1 MFQLFL
7 FYVAQKSRNKVKPK
21 EKRRK
26 QSLFCFLF
34 PWKVRTNKSTLV
46 TIKKT
51 QLGVPKTTPVNTK
64 KKRKL
69 AFQKAHWWTAKK
81 NTTNNWIA
89 ALQISHTVFPQVE
102 EKHVVDLKT
111 TGARGWG
118 PAAPISKKK
127 TE

>member
-26 QSLFCFLF
+26 QALFCFLL
-34 PWKVRTNKSTLV
+34 PRKVRTNKSTLV
-46 TIKKT
+46 TIK
-51 QLGVPKTTPVNTK
+51 NTNGCSK
-64 KKRKL
+64 NHTGER
-69 AFQKAHWWTAKK
+69 KK
-81 NTTNNWIA
+81 NANWRSKKHTGEQQKKTNNNWIA
-89 ALQISHTVFPQVE
+89 APQISHIVFPQVE

-118 PAAPISKKK
+118 PAAPMSKKK

>member
-64 KKRKL
+64 KK
-69 AFQKAHWWTAKK
+69 T
-81 NTTNNWIA
+81 
-89 ALQISHTVFPQVE
+89 QIGVPKSTLVN
-102 EKHVVDLKT
+102 
-111 TGARGWG
+111 
-118 PAAPISKKK
+118 SKKK
-127 TE
+127 HN

>member
-26 QSLFCFLF
+26 QALFCFLL
-34 PWKVRTNKSTLV
+34 PRKVRTNKSTLV
-46 TIKKT
+46 TIKKHKWVFQKPHRWT
-51 QLGVPKTTPVNTK
+51 QKKTQIGVPKSTLVNSK
-64 KKRKL
+64 KK
-69 AFQKAHWWTAKK
+69 T
-81 NTTNNWIA
+81 NNNWIA
-89 ALQISHTVFPQVE
+89 APQISHIVFPQVE

-118 PAAPISKKK
+118 PAAPMSKKK

>member
-46 TIKKT
+46 TIKKHNWVFQKPHRWTQKKNANWRSKKHTGEQQKKT
-51 QLGVPKTTPVNTK
+51 QLTTELQHSKFPTLFF
-64 KKRKL
+64 RKL
-69 AFQKAHWWTAKK
+69 RKSM
-81 NTTNNWIA
+81 
-89 ALQISHTVFPQVE
+89 L
-102 EKHVVDLKT
+102 
-111 TGARGWG
+111 
-118 PAAPISKKK
+118 
-127 TE
+127 